1 MYPQILAATNI
12 IDRKSLV
19 YRLLNQIICRAY
31 RQSHYIF
38 PLSHAMLSELNN
50 QCGDISKARVV
61 PLWHN
66 MKVKKV
72 GLESEINVFER
83 FEISASFIVVYA
95 GNFGSTHP
103 LEDIIE
109 ASDFLLDED
118 IHILLVGG
126 GAKEKLL
133 KRRSIHRVNVTILP
147 FQNEFIFVDL
157 LRSASVAAV
166 CLDSESSTY
175 SVPSKIFNAMAYGK
189 PVLLIASQ
197 EAEISKLVTSNNVGI
212 VIEPGNPRK
221 VALSILKFKEDEEFR
236 VRLSDNSLS
245 LSDNFTKK
253 NADLIINDW
262 LS

>member
-1 MYPQILAATNI
+1 MNTIISRKKIGRATYLTIKEDNSNSYVT
-12 IDRKSLV
+12 KYAPPAKNSLHK
-19 YRLLNQIICRAY
+19 L
-31 RQSHYIF
+31 F
-38 PLSHAMLSELNN
+38 
-50 QCGDISKARVV
+50 
-61 PLWHN
+61 
-66 MKVKKV
+66 
-72 GLESEINVFER
+72 R
-83 FEISASFIVVYA
+83 FC
-95 GNFGSTHP
+95 FGGS
-103 LEDIIE
+103 
-109 ASDFLLDED
+109 
-118 IHILLVGG
+118 
-126 GAKEKLL
+126 
-133 KRRSIHRVNVTILP
+133 LP